1 MLEIIVGGVR
11 EVCGDTYH
19 KKPSTLSSL
28 AGLLAISDI
37 QGGIS
42 VLLRQEIDSSI
53 FLPPKIHGSYS

>member
-1 MLEIIVGGVR
+1 MLPMLEIIVGGVR

-42 VLLRQEIDSSI
+42 VL
-53 FLPPKIHGSYS
+53 